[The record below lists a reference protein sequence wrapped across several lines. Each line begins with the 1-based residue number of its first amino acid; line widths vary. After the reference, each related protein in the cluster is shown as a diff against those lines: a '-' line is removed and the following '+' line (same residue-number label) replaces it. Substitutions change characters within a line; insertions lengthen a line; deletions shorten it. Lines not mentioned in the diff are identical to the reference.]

1 MGKMD
6 KINKGLIIIILSLI
20 ILLSFSS
27 VLIYYFFQ
35 TSANAGVYHQTET
48 SGNSQNKVDAIRK
61 IMKRVDNE
69 PSQSIGLS
77 FSGRDKVELRSIEVT
92 DTEYGTPV
100 KYSEPIQPFMGKVS
114 NFYVDK
120 ISSLQ
125 IIGSESVHK
134 INEIASNIEQSI
146 YQFMQILF
154 DVYILPV
161 IYIIATPLSKMVQH
175 P

>member
-1 MGKMD
+1 MD
-6 KINKGLIIIILSLI
+6 KIHKGLIIIILSLI

-35 TSANAGVYHQTET
+35 TSANTDVYHETHSTTSTEFTRFPTTIVSGNLQTET

-61 IMKRVDNE
+61 IMKRVDE

-77 FSGRDKVELRSIEVT
+77 FG
-92 DTEYGTPV
+92 
-100 KYSEPIQPFMGKVS
+100 PIQMFIGKVS